1 MPDFT
6 NVHTKFFSFF
16 SLQLKGYHWSSERV
30 ILDSAVKVMMQT
42 KNSSHNRGS
51 ASKHST
57 RVAKKQ
63 VRVIKSLPRRVTSD
77 SWRASAEHR
86 MCSGPRTQPHGLRTT
101 RSAAATLTV
110 SACTPRQHA
119 YAFKGFNDSSWGVG
133 EKRTIN
139 MHTHSLIRWVYCFLE
154 YTVQIVI
161 FFVTLKIMGFLLLK
175 SKLLTMKKV
184 QYKIIHIKPNSPSQL
199 TLGTTNYM
207 WLLRFCFQ
215 ILAPTSFLFTAG
227 TCREKHSNPL
237 TWCVWGSRILRCV
250 CGGGHEGPG
259 LRPRAHVY

>member
-6 NVHTKFFSFF
+6 NVHTKSFSFF

-42 KNSSHNRGS
+42 KNSSHSRGGS
-51 ASKHST
+51 TSKQST

-63 VRVIKSLPRRVTSD
+63 VRDIKSLPGRVTSD
-77 SWRASAEHR
+77 SWIASAKHCMR
-86 MCSGPRTQPHGLRTT
+86 SGPRTQLHGLRAT
-101 RSAAATLTV
+101 RSVAATLTG
-110 SACTPRQHA
+110 SAFTPRQHA
-119 YAFKGFNDSSWGVG
+119 YAFKGFNYSSWGVG
-133 EKRTIN
+133 EKRAIN
-139 MHTHSLIRWVYCFLE
+139 MHTHSLRLVYCFLE

-161 FFVTLKIMGFLLLK
+161 FVTLKIMGFLLLK

-184 QYKIIHIKPNSPSQL
+184 QYEIIHIKPNSPSQL
-199 TLGTTNYM
+199 TLGTTNYT

-227 TCREKHSNPL
+227 TCRETHSTPL
-237 TWCVWGSRILRCV
+237 TWCVWGSGILRCV
-250 CGGGHEGPG
+250 CGGGHGGTG
-259 LRPRAHVY
+259 LRPRAQVY